1 MLIGY
6 ARVST
11 SDQSLD
17 LQRDALEQVGCQRI
31 FTDVASGAK
40 TERPGLAE
48 ALSYAREGDI
58 LVVWKLDRYGRSIA
72 HLIQAV
78 RELQDRGVGF
88 RSLHESIDTSSPAGK
103 LVFHIFSALAEFERD
118 LIRERTNAGLT
129 AARARGRKGGR
140 PRVLDD
146 KQVAMVRSLFADA
159 NNQPKVICE
168 SMGISLSTLYRY
180 VGPQAQAPAATPSSG
195 DHGR

>member
-11 SDQSLD
+11 PDQKLD
-17 LQRDALEQVGCQRI
+17 LQQDALQQAGCERV
-31 FTDVASGAK
+31 FTDVASGSK

-48 ALSYAREGDI
+48 ALAYARAGDT
-58 LVVWKLDRYGRSIA
+58 LVVWKLDRYGRSLPDLIA
-72 HLIQAV
+72 GVGQ
-78 RELQDRGVGF
+78 LQQRGVGF
-88 RSLHESIDTSSPAGK
+88 KSLHESIDTTSPAGK
-103 LVFHIFSALAEFERD
+103 LIFHVFCALAEFERD
-118 LIRERTNAGLT
+118 LIKERTNAGLT

-146 KQVAMVRSLFADA
+146 KQAAMVRSLFADP

-180 VGPQAQAPAATPSSG
+180 VGPQKASTPAPVAA
-195 DHGR
+195 